1 MADLEYSREDGVA
14 TILLNR
20 PGRKNAFT
28 GEMIDSWAS
37 ALREAASD
45 PAVRVVVLRGAGAAF
60 CSGVDLD
67 TIGDQGT
74 DPLKWKN
81 FLHDRVQQVPRAVA
95 ALDKPLIA
103 SIGGPAVGAGMDMA
117 LMCDMRVAAESA
129 TFCESYIRVGMV
141 PGAGGC
147 WFLPR
152 IVGMAKAM
160 ELFLTAD
167 FVDAE
172 EALRIGLVNRVVA
185 DEELVEQT
193 YSLAGRIAAG
203 PPITT
208 RLLKRMLHQ
217 SARSDLETALEL
229 ASSHMG
235 VARSTE
241 DAAESLAAFRE
252 RRAPEY
258 RGR

>member
-185 DEELVEQT
+185 DGELVEQT

>member
-20 PGRKNAFT
+20 PDRKNAFT
-28 GEMIDSWAS
+28 GEMIDGWAG
-37 ALREAASD
+37 ALRDAAAD

-67 TIGDQGT
+67 TIGEQGA

-103 SIGGPAVGAGMDMA
+103 SISGPAVGAGMDMA
-117 LMCDMRVAAESA
+117 LMCDMRLAAESA

-152 IVGMAKAM
+152 LVGMAKAM

-185 DEELVEQT
+185 DEELLERT
-193 YSLAGRIAAG
+193 YALAQRIAAG

-217 SARSDLETALEL
+217 SAQSDLETALEL

-241 DAAESLAAFRE
+241 DAAESLSAFRE
-252 RRAPEY
+252 RREPEY

>member
-1 MADLEYSREDGVA
+1 MADLEYSHEDGVA

-20 PGRKNAFT
+20 PERRNAFT
-28 GEMIDSWAS
+28 GEMIDSWAG
-37 ALREAASD
+37 ALRDAAAD

-67 TIGDQGT
+67 TIGDQGA

-117 LMCDMRVAAESA
+117 LMCDMRLAAESA

-152 IVGMAKAM
+152 LVGMAKAM
-160 ELFLTAD
+160 ELFLTAE
-167 FVDAE
+167 FVDAQ
-172 EALRIGLVNRVVA
+172 EALRIGLVNRVVGD
-185 DEELVEQT
+185 DELLERT
-193 YSLAGRIAAG
+193 YAVAGRIAAG

-217 SARSDLETALEL
+217 SAQSDLETALEL

-241 DAAESLAAFRE
+241 DAAESLSAFRE
-252 RRAPEY
+252 RREPEY

>member
-1 MADLEYSREDGVA
+1 MADLEYCREGGVA

-20 PGRKNAFT
+20 PERKNAFT
-28 GEMIDSWAS
+28 GEMIDAWAA
-37 ALREAASD
+37 ALRDAAAD
-45 PAVRVVVLRGAGAAF
+45 PEVRAIVLRGSGRAF

-67 TIGDQGT
+67 TIGALGT
-74 DPLKWKN
+74 EPLKWKS
-81 FLHDRVQQVPRAVA
+81 FLHDRVQEVPRAVA

-117 LMCDMRVAAESA
+117 LMCDMRLASDSA
-129 TFCESYIRVGMV
+129 TFCESYIRVGMI

-152 IVGMAKAM
+152 LVGMAKAM
-160 ELFLTAD
+160 ELFLTGD
-167 FVDAE
+167 FIDAQ

-185 DEELVEQT
+185 DDELLEQT
-193 YSLAGRIAAG
+193 YALALRIAAG

-208 RLLKRMLHQ
+208 RLLKRMLLQ
-217 SARSDLETALEL
+217 SARSDLETALDL

-252 RRAPEY
+252 HREPVY

>member
-1 MADLEYSREDGVA
+1 MADLEYSHEDGVA

-20 PGRKNAFT
+20 PERKNAFT
-28 GEMIDSWAS
+28 GEMIDAWAA
-37 ALREAASD
+37 ALRSAATD
-45 PAVRVVVLRGAGAAF
+45 ADVRVIVLRGTGGAF

-67 TIGDQGT
+67 TVGDQGT

-117 LMCDMRVAAESA
+117 LMCDLRWASESA
-129 TFCESYIRVGMV
+129 TFCESYLRVGMV
-141 PGAGGC
+141 PGAGGS

-152 IVGMAKAM
+152 VVGMAKAM

-167 FVDAE
+167 FVDAG
-172 EALRIGLVNRVVA
+172 EALRIGLVNRVVP
-185 DEELVEQT
+185 DDELVDET
-193 YSLAGRIAAG
+193 YALARRIAAG

-217 SARSDLETALEL
+217 SAQSDLETALEL

-235 VARSTE
+235 VARSTD

-252 RRAPEY
+252 RRDPVY

>member
-1 MADLEYSREDGVA
+1 MADLEYSHEDGVA

-20 PGRKNAFT
+20 PERKNAFT
-28 GEMIDSWAS
+28 GEMIDAWAA
-37 ALREAASD
+37 ALRDAASD
-45 PAVRVVVLRGAGAAF
+45 ADVRAIVLRGTDGAF

-67 TIGDQGT
+67 TVGAQGNE
-74 DPLKWKN
+74 PLKWKS
-81 FLHDRVQQVPRAVA
+81 FLHDRVQEVPRAVA

-117 LMCDMRVAAESA
+117 LMCDMRLASDSA

-152 IVGMAKAM
+152 VVGMAKAM

-167 FVDAE
+167 FVDAQ

-185 DEELVEQT
+185 DDELLEQT
-193 YSLAGRIAAG
+193 YELALRIAAG

-235 VARSTE
+235 IARSTQ

-252 RRAPEY
+252 RRDPVY

>member
-20 PGRKNAFT
+20 PERKNAFT
-28 GEMIDSWAS
+28 GEMIDAWA
-37 ALREAASD
+37 AGLRDAAAD
-45 PAVRVVVLRGAGAAF
+45 PDVRAIVLRGTGGAF

-67 TIGDQGT
+67 TIGAQGT
-74 DPLKWKN
+74 EPLKWKS
-81 FLHDRVQQVPRAVA
+81 FLHDRVQEVPRAVA

-117 LMCDMRVAAESA
+117 LMCDMRLASNSA

-152 IVGMAKAM
+152 LVGMAKAM

-167 FVDAE
+167 FIDAQ

-185 DEELVEQT
+185 DDELLEQT
-193 YSLAGRIAAG
+193 YALALKIASG
-203 PPITT
+203 PPVTT
-208 RLLKRMLHQ
+208 RMLKRMLLQ

-235 VARSTE
+235 VTRSTE

-252 RRAPEY
+252 RRDPVY